1 MILSN
6 LDKKAALSIRVAYVS
21 PCDVFTIFY
30 LRFQMESQMKY
41 GEYIAGDYKI
51 LRMDKRPAQRIKE
64 REYEHIQCSDND
76 RWLGHVPV
84 WNGCD
89 GRWPCKVIRR

>member
-6 LDKKAALSIRVAYVS
+6 LDKKAALIHSGGL
-21 PCDVFTIFY
+21 C
-30 LRFQMESQMKY
+30 
-41 GEYIAGDYKI
+41 EYIAGDYKI

-76 RWLGHVPV
+76 RWLGHVFV

-89 GRWPCKVIRR
+89 GRWSRKTVRR

>member
-6 LDKKAALSIRVAYVS
+6 LDKKAALIHSGGL
-21 PCDVFTIFY
+21 C
-30 LRFQMESQMKY
+30 
-41 GEYIAGDYKI
+41 EYIVGDYNI

-89 GRWPCKVIRR
+89 GRWSRKTVRR